1 MTGHFHIVLPWWIE
15 LPSVIAF
22 YGIGYE
28 LVDRSLWKGQLLH
41 RVGVLNLPNLSGTW
55 EGYVTS
61 TFDSHA
67 DKHAATIEVRQTW
80 TRIVVTLRTDHS
92 ESHSLAAA
100 LLVDRSF
107 GPLLSYEYLNEPR
120 PNALAAM
127 QAHRGTARLRLQSAR
142 GVEVLDGEYYAGRG
156 RENQGIM
163 YFERRRRRT

>member
-1 MTGHFHIVLPWWIE
+1 HFRIVLPWWIE
-15 LPSVIAF
+15 LPSVLAF
-22 YGIGYE
+22 YGMGYE
-28 LVDRSLWKGQLLH
+28 LVDRSIWKWQLPR
-41 RVGVLNLPNLSGTW
+41 RVGLLKLPNLSGTW

-92 ESHSLAAA
+92 ESHSLAAT
-100 LLVDRSF
+100 LLVDQAF
-107 GPLLSYEYLNEPR
+107 GPLLSYEYLNEPK

-127 QAHRGTARLRLQSAR
+127 QTHRGTARLRLES
-142 GVEVLDGEYYAGRG
+142 GNEMDVLDGEYYAGRG

-163 YFERRRRRT
+163 HFERRQGAT